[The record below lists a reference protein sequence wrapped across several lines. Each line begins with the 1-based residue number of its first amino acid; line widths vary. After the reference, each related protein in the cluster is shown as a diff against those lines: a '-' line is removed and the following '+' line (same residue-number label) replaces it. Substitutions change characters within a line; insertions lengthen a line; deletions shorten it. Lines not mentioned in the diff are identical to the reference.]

1 MAAVAFSA
9 ATLTLACRCFQAAGE
24 RFAVRA
30 PGFYL
35 NSLGKSAGNLQGVTS
50 HPVAKGPASLLQA
63 LQKYVIKVGDR
74 AEDSCL
80 HFLEA

>member
-1 MAAVAFSA
+1 MAAVALSA
-9 ATLTLACRCFQAAGE
+9 ATLTLACRCFEAAGE
-24 RFAVRA
+24 QFAARA

-35 NSLGKSAGNLQGVTS
+35 NSLGKPVGDLQRVTS

-63 LQKYVIKVGDR
+63 PQKYGIKVGDG
-74 AEDSCL
+74 AEGSCL